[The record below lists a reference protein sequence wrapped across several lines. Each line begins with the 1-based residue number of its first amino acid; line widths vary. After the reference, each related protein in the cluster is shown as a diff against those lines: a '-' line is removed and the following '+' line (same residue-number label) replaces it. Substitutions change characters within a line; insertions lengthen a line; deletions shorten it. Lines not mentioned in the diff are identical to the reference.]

1 MANYV
6 AMMKMRIWMK
16 ELMEVKIIKLEK
28 TNHNNSKLITMTK
41 MTMNNQCSDEKKFPL
56 SRNNFY
62 SLSSLL
68 KSLEL

>member
-6 AMMKMRIWMK
+6 AMMKMRTWMK

-41 MTMNNQCSDEKKFPL
+41 MTMNNRCSDEKN
-56 SRNNFY
+56 SRFHGIIFI
-62 SLSSLL
+62 LCLL
-68 KSLEL
+68 F

>member
-6 AMMKMRIWMK
+6 AMMKMRTWMK

-41 MTMNNQCSDEKKFPL
+41 MTMNNQCSNEIKSCFHGIIFIL
-56 SRNNFY
+56 C
-62 SLSSLL
+62 LL
-68 KSLEL
+68 F